1 MKEREKSR
9 VLVFLLCLIII
20 GQAAMD
26 IYLPSIPRLVS
37 LFAAPVEQVQMTISI
52 YLLGFGISQIFY
64 GPLADRF
71 GRLPV
76 LLVGL
81 PFFSA
86 ASVAMMWAPSIN
98 WVLALRFVQGI
109 SIGAASVCARAIM
122 RDVFEADELPVAS
135 SYMSMAWALVPIL
148 APTLGGAIQLHFGW
162 SYSFLLLGVVGVGL
176 TCWLVIGIGET
187 NRHRTSTL
195 SVKEI
200 TRNYAS
206 LFDKVEFRNNMILL
220 SLLYG
225 IFSIVNVAG
234 PIVFQSQY
242 HFSTMS
248 YGWTM
253 LIISFGYLAGSFLNN
268 RLLVRMRSGRIVGV
282 GTTLLFVTCLVNLIF
297 ELCGLRSPLTLI
309 CVLFSIYLALGLVF
323 ANALSASLR
332 PFPHLAGLASSM
344 YGLLMFCSGSLISSG
359 YATFLTSNSIS
370 LACAV
375 LVLGALMFACHIIF
389 SRNSG
394 DTESG
399 ACESRNAES
408 AIG

>member
-1 MKEREKSR
+1 MKEKEKSR
-9 VLVFLLCLIII
+9 ILAFLLCLVVICQMSI
-20 GQAAMD
+20 D
-26 IYLPSIPRLVS
+26 IYLPSIPRMIS

-52 YLLGFGISQIFY
+52 YLLGFGVSQIFY

-76 LLVGL
+76 LLVSL

-86 ASVAMMWAPSIN
+86 ASVAVMLAPSIY

-148 APTLGGAIQLHFGW
+148 APTLGGIIQIHFGW
-162 SYSFLLLGVVGVGL
+162 SYSFLLLGVIGVAL
-176 TCWLVIGIGET
+176 ICWLITGIGET
-187 NRHRTSTL
+187 NLHRTSTL

-206 LFDKVEFRNNMILL
+206 LLTKTEFRNNMVLL

-242 HFSTMS
+242 HFSTVS

-253 LIISFGYLAGSFLNN
+253 LIISFGYLVGSFLNN
-268 RLLVRMRSGRIVGV
+268 RLLIRMRSVRIVGV
-282 GTTLLFVTCLVNLIF
+282 GTTLLFAACLVNLILEF
-297 ELCGLRSPLTLI
+297 FGLGSSLTLI
-309 CVLFSIYLALGLVF
+309 CVLFSIYLSLGLVF
-323 ANALSASLR
+323 ANALAASLR
-332 PFPHLAGLASSM
+332 PFPDLAGLASSM

-359 YATFLTSNSIS
+359 YATFLTSNSLT

-375 LVLGALMFACHIIF
+375 SVLGALMFVCHIVF
-389 SRNSG
+389 SRNN
-394 DTESG
+394 
-399 ACESRNAES
+399 RNKDSVVCQRRNVERVVS
-408 AIG
+408 